1 MKSFKRKT
9 SISLLLTE
17 QDEFNLIQNLCE
29 RSLRDYIKYFWNIV
43 EPETDYVPGWHI
55 DAICD
60 HLEAVSKG
68 QITKLI
74 INIPP
79 RHMKLC
85 SDNTIVPTPQG
96 YKKHGDLKVGDFVFH
111 PSGRPIKV
119 INVSEKDIAD
129 CVVKF
134 TNGGQAKVNLGHL
147 WTVRDRI
154 SKKWKTVTTEYLL
167 SSTISYCDGGKKR
180 NRFAIPDC
188 DCLEFAEKNLILHP
202 YFLGCWLGD
211 GSSSKACISHDNKDV
226 EHIRKIN
233 AIGISTSTVC
243 KNGENCSAT
252 YFSHQGIIDKLRSL
266 RVYKNK
272 HIPEIYLQS
281 SKFQRLELLAGLI
294 DTDGHVCF
302 KTSRVRIV
310 TIDKKFANQI
320 LRLVNS
326 LGFNGYI
333 CKSKVPL
340 YGEYISKH
348 EFVYSV
354 GFQPNMRIPTEIPR
368 KKINR
373 LNAIRRKRY
382 ISQVFI
388 SKKPE
393 IGNCISVNSF
403 DGLYVIGKKNI
414 VTHNS
419 LTVCVFWP
427 TWAWINNPGMKF
439 LFSSYSEDLSTRDNE
454 KCARLIKSNW
464 YQKKWKDKYHII
476 QENKTKLENSCM
488 GYRIA
493 TSVGG
498 MATGEGGDAI
508 IVDDPH
514 NARDVGSFLKR
525 SSVLQWWDE
534 AMSSRLN
541 DQKTGIKIIIMQ
553 RLHEKDL
560 TGHVLAKDLGY
571 EHLCLPHRYE
581 GNNRCKTSLHFVD
594 PRSEVGEELWK
605 EKFPDKQ
612 LSDLEKSLGIYAT
625 AGQLY
630 QRPAPRGGGVFKKSD
645 FVLIEDINKEYIKET
660 VRYWDKA
667 GTQDGGCY
675 TAGVR
680 IHKLK
685 EGFPYQFVID
695 SVIRGQWIASE
706 REQNI
711 KQISKLDK
719 VAFPKI
725 RIWIEQ
731 EPGSGGK
738 ESAESTI
745 KTLAGLPIYAERVS
759 DSKGVRAEPLEAQV
773 QIKNVAV
780 LEREW
785 TEQFLDEMASF
796 NPDVNAGEKDQVDAA
811 SGAFNKLY
819 LTTVKRASSW

>member
-1 MKSFKRKT
+1 MKYNFLPSEVRKIL
-9 SISLLLTE
+9 S
-17 QDEFNLIQNLCE
+17 E
-29 RSLRDYIKYFWNIV
+29 RSLKEYIKHAWNII

-55 DAICD
+55 DAICE
-60 HLEAVSKG
+60 HLEAVSKR

-85 SDNTIVPTPQG
+85 ADNTIVPTPDG
-96 YKKHGDLKVGDFVFH
+96 YRRHGDLKVGDFVF
-111 PSGRPIKV
+111 RPNGQPVKI
-119 INVSEKDIAD
+119 ISVSEKDIAN

-134 TNGGQAKVNLGHL
+134 NGGGQVKVNLGHL
-147 WTVRDRI
+147 WTVFDRT
-154 SKKWKTVTTEYLL
+154 SRKWKTVTTEYLL
-167 SSTISYCDGGKKR
+167 SSTISYFSKGKKR

-188 DCLEFAEKNLILHP
+188 EALEFSEKELILHP

-211 GSSSKACISHDNKDV
+211 GSSSKSCISHDNKDT
-226 EHIRKIN
+226 EHISKIN
-233 AIGISTSTVC
+233 SFGIQGNNVC
-243 KNGENCSAT
+243 KNGENGSST
-252 YFSHQGIIDKLRSL
+252 YFSHQGIVDKLREIN
-266 RVYKNK
+266 VFKNK

-281 SKFQRLELLAGLI
+281 SKSQRLELLAGLI
-294 DTDGHVCF
+294 DTDGSVCL
-302 KTSRVRIV
+302 KSSRVRIITV
-310 TIDKKFANQI
+310 CKKFASQI
-320 LRLVNS
+320 LRLVRS
-326 LGFNGYI
+326 LGFNGYV
-333 CKSKVPL
+333 SKQEMPL
-340 YGEYISKH
+340 YGEYISTYK
-348 EFVYSV
+348 FAYSV
-354 GFQPNMRIPTEIPR
+354 GFQPNVQVPTVIPR
-368 KKINR
+368 KKIKR
-373 LNAIRRKRY
+373 LDAVRRKRY
-382 ISQVFI
+382 ISGVFM
-388 SKKPE
+388 SKMPE
-393 IGNCISVNSF
+393 IGNCISIDSP
-403 DGLYVIGKKNI
+403 DGLYVVGKRNI

-427 TWAWINNPGMKF
+427 TWTWIKNPGMKF
-439 LFSSYSEDLSTRDNE
+439 LFSSYSEELSTRDND

-464 YQKKWKDKYHII
+464 YQKNWKENYHII
-476 QENKTKLENSCM
+476 QENKTKLENDSM

-525 SSVLQWWDE
+525 NSVLQWWDE
-534 AMSSRLN
+534 SMSSRLN

-560 TGHVLAKDLGY
+560 TGHLLAKELGY

-581 GNNRCKTSLHFVD
+581 GFNRCKTSLNFED
-594 PRSEVGEELWK
+594 KRTIEGEPLWID
-605 EKFPDKQ
+605 KFDDKD
-612 LSDLEKSLGIYAT
+612 LSGLENSLGKYAT

-645 FVLIEDINKEYIKET
+645 FVLIENINKASIKET
-660 VRYWDKA
+660 IRYWDKA
-667 GTQDGGCY
+667 GTPGGGCY

-680 IHKLK
+680 IHSLK

-695 SVIRGQWIASE
+695 SVVRGQWAASE

-711 KQISKLDK
+711 KNTSKTDK
-719 VAFPKI
+719 QCFPRIK
-725 RIWIEQ
+725 IWIEQ

-745 KTLAGLPIYAERVS
+745 KNLAGLPVYAERVS

-780 LEREW
+780 LERDW
-785 TEQFLDEMASF
+785 TEEFLDELASF
-796 NPDVNAGEKDQVDAA
+796 NPDANAGEKDQVDAA

-819 LTTVKRASSW
+819 LTSVKRVGVW